1 MHPPFAIIHVSL
13 ELPMATPNIDSE
25 IVRTIA
31 IDTGTPEETVS
42 RMFAETWAEYSE
54 GARIMDY
61 LSVLVARRVRDNLQ
75 RWKQDMH

>member
-1 MHPPFAIIHVSL
+1 
-13 ELPMATPNIDSE
+13 MATPNIDSE
-25 IVRTIA
+25 IVKTIA
-31 IDTGTPEETVS
+31 IATDTPEETVS

-75 RWKQDMH
+75 RWKQDVH

>member
-1 MHPPFAIIHVSL
+1 
-13 ELPMATPNIDSE
+13 MATPNIDNE
-25 IVRTIA
+25 IVKTIA
-31 IDTGTPEETVS
+31 IATDTPEETVS

-75 RWKQDMH
+75 RWKQDVH

>member
-1 MHPPFAIIHVSL
+1 
-13 ELPMATPNIDSE
+13 MATPNIDNE
-25 IVRTIA
+25 IVKTIA
-31 IDTGTPEETVS
+31 IATDTPEGTVS

-75 RWKQDMH
+75 RWNQDVH